1 MKTLGKLLTIGIAS
15 LMLSC
20 IVERKPSVELCNCI
34 HNPQFQESN
43 QLSQEC
49 IDACIEFFGEDLEGM
64 EDWFKKN
71 CPSTEAKGQSE
82 IVI

>member
-20 IVERKPSVELCNCI
+20 IIERKPSVELCNCI

-49 IDACIEFFGEDLEGM
+49 IGACIEFFGEDLEGM
-64 EDWFKKN
+64 EDWFKKIALQ
-71 CPSTEAKGQSE
+71 PRLKGNLK
-82 IVI
+82 